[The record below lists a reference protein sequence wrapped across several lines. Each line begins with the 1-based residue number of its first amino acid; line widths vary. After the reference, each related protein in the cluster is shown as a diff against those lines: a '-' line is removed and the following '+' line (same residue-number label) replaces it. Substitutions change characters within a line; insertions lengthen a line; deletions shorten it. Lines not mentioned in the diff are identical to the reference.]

1 MSIDFQQ
8 EKRQKSAD
16 VVRKL
21 ATPRTSMISNPVTGD
36 DERIFVS
43 VIHVGTITLFP
54 PFRVKTIDTGSCPP
68 RYRRQLRDFARK
80 LHLRF
85 NIGAVINPHNGNTKS
100 FLLAVSR

>member
-68 RYRRQLRDFARK
+68 RYRHASCATSLVNYICVLISAQL
-80 LHLRF
+80 
-85 NIGAVINPHNGNTKS
+85 
-100 FLLAVSR
+100 